1 MGITAASAVK
11 VYLIKMHA
19 SLILFFKNPVSTTE
33 NTQAVNK
40 LVENSAIITSILNVS
55 FVLSITGNLR
65 PFLYAL
71 RVHCH
76 T

>member
-1 MGITAASAVK
+1 M
-11 VYLIKMHA
+11 
-19 SLILFFKNPVSTTE
+19 STTE

-40 LVENSAIITSILNVS
+40 LVENSATSILNVS

-76 T
+76 TWDQFNVARMQLYNYSQLGTRY